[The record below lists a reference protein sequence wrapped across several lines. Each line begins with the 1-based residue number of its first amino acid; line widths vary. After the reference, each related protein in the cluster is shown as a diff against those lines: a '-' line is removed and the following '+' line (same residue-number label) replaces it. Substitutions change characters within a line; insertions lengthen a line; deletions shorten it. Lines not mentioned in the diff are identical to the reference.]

1 MSIVNITKE
10 NYDELVKNSGKKVVL
25 DFWAPWC
32 GPCRAL
38 SPVLEEVAAEL
49 SDVIIGKVN
58 VDEQEEL
65 SREFQI
71 RNIPTM
77 YFVEN
82 GEVKNKVVGL
92 KSKEEIIS
100 LV

>member
-10 NYDELVKNSGKKVVL
+10 NFDEVVKNSGKKVVL

-65 SREFQI
+65 SREFQV

-77 YFVEN
+77 FFVEN